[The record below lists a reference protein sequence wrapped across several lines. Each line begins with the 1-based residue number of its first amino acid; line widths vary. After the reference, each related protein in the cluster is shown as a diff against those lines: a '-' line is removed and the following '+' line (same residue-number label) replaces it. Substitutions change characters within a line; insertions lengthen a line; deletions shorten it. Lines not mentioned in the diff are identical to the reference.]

1 MIPMTG
7 WISARFGRKR
17 YFMLSL
23 FSFICASALC
33 GAARSLGQMIVFR
46 LVQGLAGA
54 AMVPSSQA
62 IMMETFPPE
71 EQQLAMATL
80 GRRDDGSAGHRAY
93 AGRLDYRQLEL
104 ALEFLYQRSSR
115 HRRIAYGLGLRP

>member
-1 MIPMTG
+1 MDLGALRAQALLYAVAVQLHLRLSTVRRRPQSRPDDRISPG
-7 WISARFGRKR
+7 PGIGRSCNGAFIAGHYDGDISARG
-17 YFMLSL
+17 
-23 FSFICASALC
+23 
-33 GAARSLGQMIVFR
+33 
-46 LVQGLAGA
+46 
-54 AMVPSSQA
+54 
-62 IMMETFPPE
+62 T
-71 EQQLAMATL
+71 ATRDGDL